1 MFPCIATGAQMRLIG
16 MLDSPYVRRAAISL
30 RLLGLTYAL
39 EQVSVFRTFEQFRAI
54 NPVVKAPTLV
64 CDDGTVLMDSTL
76 IVDYA
81 EALAGRSLMPT
92 ALPARQ
98 RALRIVGLA
107 LAACE
112 KAVQHVYE
120 HNLRPTE
127 KVHQPWV
134 ERVDGQR
141 ASAFA
146 LLEAEMRQ
154 MPVPASERELD
165 QAGLTAA
172 VVWTFTQA
180 MLPDQAD
187 AATHP
192 ALAAFAGAV
201 EALPAFQALP
211 HA

>member
-1 MFPCIATGAQMRLIG
+1 MRLIG
-16 MLDSPYVRRAAISL
+16 MLDSPYVRRAAITL
-30 RLLGLTYAL
+30 RLLGLPYAL

-54 NPVVKAPTLV
+54 NPVVKAPSLV
-64 CDDGTVLMDSTL
+64 CDNDVVLMDSTL
-76 IVDYA
+76 IIDYA

-92 ALPARQ
+92 DLAARQ
-98 RALRIVGLA
+98 RALRIIGLA

-134 ERVDGQR
+134 ERVDGQC

-146 LLEAEMRQ
+146 LLEAEMKAV
-154 MPVPASERELD
+154 PVPTTEQALD

-180 MLPDQAD
+180 LLPGRVEP
-187 AATHP
+187 AAHP
-192 ALAAFAGAV
+192 ALAAFTAEV
-201 EALPAFQALP
+201 EAFPAFRALP

>member
-1 MFPCIATGAQMRLIG
+1 MRLIG
-16 MLDSPYVRRAAISL
+16 MLDSPYVRRAAITL
-30 RLLGLTYAL
+30 RILGLPYAL
-39 EQVSVFRTFEQFRAI
+39 EQVSVFRTFDQFHAI

-76 IVDYA
+76 IIDYA
-81 EALAGRSLMPT
+81 EALAGRSLMPSDL
-92 ALPARQ
+92 AARQ

-107 LAACE
+107 LAGCE
-112 KAVQHVYE
+112 KAVQNVYE

-141 ASAFA
+141 TSAFA
-146 LLEAEMRQ
+146 MLEAEMRSAPIPRTEQ
-154 MPVPASERELD
+154 ELD

-180 MLPDQAD
+180 MLPGQVEPRL
-187 AATHP
+187 HP
-192 ALAAFAGAV
+192 ALDAFTAAV
-201 EALPAFQALP
+201 EQFAAFQALP
-211 HA
+211 HE

>member
-1 MFPCIATGAQMRLIG
+1 MRLIG

-30 RLLGLTYAL
+30 RLLGLPYEL

-64 CDDGTVLMDSTL
+64 CDNEVVLMDSTL
-76 IVDYA
+76 IIDYA
-81 EALAGRSLMPT
+81 ETLAGRSLMPVEL
-92 ALPARQ
+92 AARQ

-112 KAVQHVYE
+112 KAVQNVYE
-120 HNLRPTE
+120 HNLRPSE

-141 ASAFA
+141 VSAFA
-146 LLEAEMRQ
+146 LLEAEMKSV
-154 MPVPASERELD
+154 PVPANEQAID

-180 MLPDQAD
+180 MLPGQVDPVE
-187 AATHP
+187 HP
-192 ALAAFAGAV
+192 ALAAFTAAV
-201 EALPAFQALP
+201 EGFPAFQALP
-211 HA
+211 HE